1 MTEPTLHSLAL
12 DPASGAPRRPA
23 LAESLAARG
32 IARALAEQ
40 SPALADVANRI
51 RLRDLIRGER
61 RRLPPPD
68 LGDPRRAGW
77 TFAMHARDPA
87 RADIIRLLRPLAEHR
102 GMPDP
107 DQPLLLDDRDVW
119 TWLDEVYLGGPL
131 SPPPQYILLVG
142 GPERISFGVQA
153 ILGTLASV
161 GRLDFDEPQELERY
175 VAKVLRLER
184 GDSPATRAQSIWFA
198 PGGDPGQATELAER
212 LMVRPLSSRT
222 RTQHRVETRLITGV
236 EATKENLL
244 GALASARPALVYT
257 AGHGLAPPPAPLDSQ
272 RRLAGGICC
281 RPIPDQPVQRWTVLA
296 EDLPADEPFLEGA
309 VFFQFACFGLGVP
322 ELSEFAPWLTGVPE
336 RLTDRPF
343 VSALPR
349 RLLANPRG
357 PVGFIG
363 HVDEAWV
370 HGFVD
375 PLDAK
380 LGAAWSARL
389 APFQNALDRLLTL
402 QPTGLSL
409 GAMAR
414 NFAIGNAALVTHLEQ
429 SRAGLDLTAERQRY
443 LVNTFIRRTDAKNY
457 LVLGDPG
464 AGLRLPG

>member
-1 MTEPTLHSLAL
+1 M
-12 DPASGAPRRPA
+12 
-23 LAESLAARG
+23 AARG
-32 IARALAEQ
+32 IERALAAQ
-40 SPALADVANRI
+40 SPALADVATRI
-51 RLRDLIRGER
+51 QLRDLVRGER
-61 RRLPPPD
+61 HRLPAPD
-68 LGDPRRAGW
+68 LGDPCRAGW
-77 TFAMHARDPA
+77 TFAVHAGDPA
-87 RADIIRLLRPLAEHR
+87 RPDIIRLLRPLAEHR
-102 GMPDP
+102 GMPAP
-107 DQPLLLDDRDVW
+107 DEPLLLDDRDVW
-119 TWLDEVYLGGPL
+119 TWLDEVYLGGTRT
-131 SPPPQYILLVG
+131 PPPQYILLVG
-142 GPERISFGVQA
+142 GPERISFGLQA

-161 GRLDFDEPQELERY
+161 GRLDFDQPQELERY

-184 GDSPATRAQSIWFA
+184 ADAPATRAETLWFA
-198 PGGDPGQATELAER
+198 PGGEHGQATELAER
-212 LMVRPLSSRT
+212 LMVRPLCNWT
-222 RTQHRVETRLITGV
+222 RTQHRLETRLITGA
-236 EATKENLL
+236 EATKEELL
-244 GALASARPALVYT
+244 AALASARPALVYT
-257 AGHGLAPPPAPLDSQ
+257 AGHGLAPPQAPLDAQ

-281 RPIPDQPVQRWTVLA
+281 QPIAGQPFHRWAVIA
-296 EDLPADEPFLEGA
+296 DDLPADDPFLEGA

-322 ELSEFAPWLTGVPE
+322 ELSEFAPWLTGAPE
-336 RLTDRPF
+336 RLADRPF

-380 LGAAWSARL
+380 LGAVWSARL
-389 APFQNALDRLLTL
+389 APFQSALDRLLSL

-409 GAMAR
+409 GALAR

-429 SRAGLDLTAERQRY
+429 SRAGLELTPERQRY

-464 AGLRLPG
+464 ARLRLPG